1 MKRISNSVVSMASLF
16 LNGVSDDLATSI
28 NLGTPK
34 VNSSGGKNIPI
45 FNRAA
50 RAGLKLSTPMMLTW
64 GVNEN
69 DFDNTG
75 KKSYDMS
82 LQFPSAEYATPDT
95 LAFLEN
101 LKRLEMFIKEQACL
115 NSKAW
120 FGKVLSAEVVE
131 AFWTPMLKYPK
142 DKSTGDLDYSKSP
155 TFRVKIPFWD
165 GKFKFE
171 AFNVHGEMIFPKEQ
185 SNIMD
190 VIPKGSDVKIILQC
204 GGIWFA
210 GGKFGV
216 TWKPFQM
223 VVKPKVQ
230 LTHGVCHLMISES
243 ELSVK
248 KEPEAPAQSQTQ
260 TFVES
265 DEEDPE
271 REYMAQEMSVQVEG
285 SEETPMDPPVKNKR
299 KVVKKS

>member
-1 MKRISNSVVSMASLF
+1 MSSLF
-16 LNGVSDDLATSI
+16 LNGASDDLATLI

-45 FNRAA
+45 FNKIA
-50 RAGLKLSTPMMLTW
+50 RSGLKISTPMLLTW

-69 DFDNTG
+69 DFDGTG
-75 KKSYDMS
+75 KKTYDLS
-82 LQFPSAEYATPDT
+82 LQFPSDEYSTPDST
-95 LAFLEN
+95 AFLEN
-101 LKRLEMFIKEQACL
+101 LKRLESFIKDQACA

-120 FGKVLSAEVVE
+120 FGKVQSAEVVD
-131 AFWTPMLKYPK
+131 AFWTPMLRYPK
-142 DKSTGDLDYSKSP
+142 NKTTGDIDYSKAP
-155 TFRVKIPFWD
+155 TFRVKIPFWE

-171 AFNVHGEMIFPKEQ
+171 AFNVQGEMVFPKDGV
-185 SNIMD
+185 NIMD

-243 ELSVK
+243 ELVK
-248 KEPEAPAQSQTQ
+248 KEPEEQTL
-260 TFVES
+260 VES
-265 DEEDPE
+265 DDDVDPD
-271 REYMAQEMSVQVEG
+271 REYLSVQEIPK
-285 SEETPMDPPVKNKR
+285 EPDMDEPPVKGRK
-299 KVVKKS
+299 KVVKK

>member
-1 MKRISNSVVSMASLF
+1 MSSLF
-16 LNGVSDDLATSI
+16 LNGASDDLATSI

-45 FNRAA
+45 FNKIA
-50 RAGLKLSTPMMLTW
+50 RSGLKISTPMLLTW

-69 DFDNTG
+69 DFDGTG
-75 KKSYDMS
+75 KKTYDLS
-82 LQFPSAEYATPDT
+82 LQFPSDEYATPDST
-95 LAFLEN
+95 AFLEN
-101 LKRLEMFIKEQACL
+101 LKRLEVFIKEQACI

-120 FGKVLSAEVVE
+120 FGKVQSAEVVD
-131 AFWTPMLKYPK
+131 AFWTPMLRYPK
-142 DKSTGDLDYSKSP
+142 NKITGDLDYSKSP

-171 AFNVHGEMIFPKEQ
+171 AFNVHGEMVFPKDDA
-185 SNIMD
+185 NIMD
-190 VIPKGSDVKIILQC
+190 VVPKGSDVKIILQC

-230 LTHGVCHLMISES
+230 LTHGVCHLMVSEH
-243 ELSVK
+243 ELVK
-248 KEPEAPAQSQTQ
+248 KEPEQTEQ
-260 TFVES
+260 TLVES
-265 DEEDPE
+265 DDDIDPD
-271 REYMAQEMSVQVEG
+271 REYLSVQ
-285 SEETPMDPPVKNKR
+285 ETPKDGPTDEPPVKGRK
-299 KVVKKS
+299 KVVKKA

>member
-1 MKRISNSVVSMASLF
+1 MSSLF
-16 LNGVSDDLATSI
+16 LNGASDDLATSI

-45 FNRAA
+45 FNKIA
-50 RAGLKLSTPMMLTW
+50 RSGLKISTPMLLTW

-69 DFDNTG
+69 DFDGTG
-75 KKSYDMS
+75 KKTYDLS
-82 LQFPSAEYATPDT
+82 LQFPSDEYATPDST
-95 LAFLEN
+95 AFLEN
-101 LKRLEMFIKEQACL
+101 LKRLEVFIKEQACI

-120 FGKVLSAEVVE
+120 FGKVQSAEVVD
-131 AFWTPMLKYPK
+131 AFWTPMLRYPK
-142 DKSTGDLDYSKSP
+142 NKITGDMDYSKSP

-171 AFNVHGEMIFPKEQ
+171 AFNVHGEMVFPKDDA
-185 SNIMD
+185 NIMD
-190 VIPKGSDVKIILQC
+190 VVPKGSDVKIILQC

-230 LTHGVCHLMISES
+230 LTHGVCHLMVSEH
-243 ELSVK
+243 ELVK
-248 KEPEAPAQSQTQ
+248 KEPVELEQTL
-260 TFVES
+260 VES
-265 DEEDPE
+265 DDDVDPD
-271 REYMAQEMSVQVEG
+271 REYLSVQ
-285 SEETPMDPPVKNKR
+285 ETPKEDGPTDEPPVKGRK
-299 KVVKKS
+299 KVVKKA

>member
-1 MKRISNSVVSMASLF
+1 MSSLF
-16 LNGVSDDLATSI
+16 LNGASDDLATLI

-45 FNRAA
+45 FNKIA
-50 RAGLKLSTPMMLTW
+50 RSGLKISTPMLLTW

-69 DFDNTG
+69 DFDGTG
-75 KKSYDMS
+75 KKTYDLS
-82 LQFPSAEYATPDT
+82 LQFPSDEYSTPDSS
-95 LAFLEN
+95 AFLEN
-101 LKRLEMFIKEQACL
+101 LKRLESFIKEQACA

-120 FGKVLSAEVVE
+120 FGKVQSAEVVD
-131 AFWTPMLKYPK
+131 AFWTPMLRYPK
-142 DKSTGDLDYSKSP
+142 NKTTGDIDYTKSP
-155 TFRVKIPFWD
+155 TFRVKIPFWE

-171 AFNVHGEMIFPKEQ
+171 AFNVQGEMIFPKDDA
-185 SNIMD
+185 NIMD

-243 ELSVK
+243 ELVK
-248 KEPEAPAQSQTQ
+248 KDVEQTL
-260 TFVES
+260 VES
-265 DEEDPE
+265 DDDIDPE
-271 REYMAQEMSVQVEG
+271 REYTSVQEIPK
-285 SEETPMDPPVKNKR
+285 EPDTDEPPVKGRK
-299 KVVKKS
+299 KVVKKA

>member
-1 MKRISNSVVSMASLF
+1 MKTNSHKSVSMASLF
-16 LNGVSDDLATSI
+16 LNGVSDDLSTAI

-34 VNSSGGKNIPI
+34 VNASGGKNIPI
-45 FNRAA
+45 FNKVA
-50 RAGLKLSTPMMLTW
+50 RSGLKLSTPMMLTW

-69 DFDNTG
+69 DFDGTG

-82 LQFPSAEYATPDT
+82 LQFPSPEYATPDT
-95 LAFLEN
+95 TAFLEN
-101 LKRLEMFIKEQACL
+101 LKRLELFLKEQACA

-120 FGKVLSAEVVE
+120 FGKVQSAEVVE
-131 AFWTPMLKYPK
+131 AFWTPMLRYPK
-142 DKSTGDLDYSKSP
+142 DKTTGDLDYSKSP

-171 AFNVHGEMIFPKEQ
+171 AFNVQGEMVFPKENA
-185 SNIMD
+185 NIMD

-223 VVKPKVQ
+223 VIKPKVQ
-230 LTHGVCHLMISES
+230 LAHGVCHLMVSES
-243 ELSVK
+243 ELVK
-248 KEPEAPAQSQTQ
+248 KEKEPMAMAMEQIL
-260 TFVES
+260 VES
-265 DEEDPE
+265 DEDPE
-271 REYMAQEMSVQVEG
+271 QEYMRESLQETETTQEVQ
-285 SEETPMDPPVKNKR
+285 DPPVKNKK
-299 KVVKKS
+299 KVVKK